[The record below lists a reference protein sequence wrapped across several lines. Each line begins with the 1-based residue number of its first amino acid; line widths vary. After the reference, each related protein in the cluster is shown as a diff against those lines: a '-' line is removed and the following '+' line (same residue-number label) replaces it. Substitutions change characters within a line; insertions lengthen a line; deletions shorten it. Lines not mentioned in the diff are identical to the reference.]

1 MGDVYCT
8 SNTDGSIGVPSFL
21 HFLLKSLKPLNISKK
36 WPKYGQF
43 FIFLTAAYHF
53 SKETTSFLRELM
65 CDMYLL
71 LGIMKL
77 AIFAKISQK
86 KSQNQPNL
94 HFLPRKYFFTIKV
107 VYFPSNTVKTIGL
120 SLLIHFL

>member
-21 HFLLKSLKPLNISKK
+21 HFLLKSLKPLKISKK
-36 WPKYGQF
+36 CPKYGQF

-71 LGIMKL
+71 QGIMKL

-86 KSQNQPNL
+86 KSQNQPNF
-94 HFLPRKYFFTIKV
+94 HFFCLESIFHNKSRI
-107 VYFPSNTVKTIGL
+107 FPFKHS
-120 SLLIHFL
+120 